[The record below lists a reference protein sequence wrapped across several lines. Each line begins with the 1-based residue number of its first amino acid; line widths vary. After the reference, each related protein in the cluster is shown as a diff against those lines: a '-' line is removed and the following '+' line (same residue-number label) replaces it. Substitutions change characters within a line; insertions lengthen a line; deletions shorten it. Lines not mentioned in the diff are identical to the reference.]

1 LSEHNIVFVIPAKAG
16 IQLSTGSIVAKLD
29 SRLRGNDEF
38 GSGILLT
45 GMKSKDSHLL
55 LLLNWMSPT
64 FPIGSFAYSHGLEQ
78 AIVDGRVTAQKDVE
92 GWIGDLL
99 QSGSGWNDAVVFA
112 GCWVG
117 DVAVINEMALALAG
131 SSGRYL
137 ETTQLGRNFNI
148 AAAVWTDEELRDEVM
163 AYPVAAGRACCAF
176 GISQRDA
183 TSAFLQGF
191 TAAMVSV
198 AVRLVPLGQTS
209 GLKVMRN
216 LAPVISETAA
226 RACAASLDDLG
237 SNCVASDIA
246 AMKHEVLQPRI
257 FRT

>member
-1 LSEHNIVFVIPAKAG
+1 MPMDTSNS
-16 IQLSTGSIVAKLD
+16 Q
-29 SRLRGNDEF
+29 
-38 GSGILLT
+38 
-45 GMKSKDSHLL
+45 LL

-78 AIVDGRVTAQKDVE
+78 AIADGRVQSQNDVE
-92 GWIGDLL
+92 GWIRDLL
-99 QSGSGWNDAVVFA
+99 QSGSGWNDAVLFA
-112 GCWVG
+112 ACWSG

-131 SSGRYL
+131 SAERYM

-148 AAAVWTDEELRDEVM
+148 AASVWTYNELRDEVM
-163 AYPVAAGRACCAF
+163 AYPVAAGLACCAM
-176 GISQRDA
+176 GIAQHDA
-183 TSAFLQGF
+183 ALAFLQGF
-191 TAAMVSV
+191 TSALVSV

-209 GLKVMRN
+209 GLKVIRN
-216 LAPVISETAA
+216 LAPIISATAT

-237 SNCVASDIA
+237 SNCVAAEIA

>member
-1 LSEHNIVFVIPAKAG
+1 MDT
-16 IQLSTGSIVAKLD
+16 STSQ
-29 SRLRGNDEF
+29 
-38 GSGILLT
+38 
-45 GMKSKDSHLL
+45 LL

-78 AIVDGRVTAQKDVE
+78 AIVDGRVTTQQDVE
-92 GWIGDLL
+92 SWIGDLL

-112 GCWVG
+112 ACWGG
-117 DVAVINEMALALAG
+117 DVAGINEMALALAG
-131 SSGRYL
+131 SAERYV

-148 AAAVWTDEELRDEVM
+148 AASVWNGEEMRDEVM
-163 AYPVAAGRACCAF
+163 AYPVAAGRACCAM
-176 GISQRDA
+176 GISQMDA
-183 TSAFLQGF
+183 VSAFLQGF
-191 TAAMVSV
+191 TAALVSV

-216 LAPVISETAA
+216 LAAIISVTAI
-226 RACAASLDDLG
+226 RACAATLDDLG
-237 SNCVASDIA
+237 SDCVASDIA